1 MWWPLLPCPQL
12 LRTTWQEVTDGIQI
26 AGSVSAGHRNWHLEK
41 TSLMV
46 KHRAENIL
54 FHTCYHKRLPDN
66 PLTLRAESMPPIVQ
80 GKTGP
85 RSLSR
90 FQTLESEDPEHSQCC
105 CSWQPTSSCFTVLL
119 SGKLP
124 SLIFFPGQRVSLP
137 VNLEGPAALK
147 PLGTWVVCSLLPSL
161 PTWGLF
167 KKSSLPFA
175 GFFSIIRWSV
185 ELMNW
190 PPKMSHLCVFCGTW
204 DRTEKLVFWATE
216 VSG

>member
-26 AGSVSAGHRNWHLEK
+26 AGSVLAGCRNWHFEK
-41 TSLMV
+41 TSLRE
-46 KHRAENIL
+46 KHRAENIS

-66 PLTLRAESMPPIVQ
+66 PLTLRAESMPPFVQ

-105 CSWQPTSSCFTVLL
+105 CSWQPTSSCFTVVL

-124 SLIFFPGQRVSLP
+124 SLILLSGMNGKTQ
-137 VNLEGPAALK
+137 EGESSSESPRSSCSETTGD
-147 PLGTWVVCSLLPSL
+147 LG
-161 PTWGLF
+161 GLF
-167 KKSSLPFA
+167 SAP
-175 GFFSIIRWSV
+175 
-185 ELMNW
+185 
-190 PPKMSHLCVFCGTW
+190 
-204 DRTEKLVFWATE
+204 
-216 VSG
+216 